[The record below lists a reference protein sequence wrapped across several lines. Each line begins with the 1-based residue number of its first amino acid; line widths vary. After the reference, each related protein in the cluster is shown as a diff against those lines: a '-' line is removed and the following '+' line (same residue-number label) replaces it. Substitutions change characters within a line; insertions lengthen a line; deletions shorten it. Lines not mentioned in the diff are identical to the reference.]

1 MRLDDK
7 IKLVKRMP
15 LFFLVTASPLILLV
29 LISQAAIAQGD
40 PPQQGRP
47 ISHPGADSFDG
58 WEPLGT
64 QASPPVTRIQTVTL
78 FPPENP
84 VDMLIRTSWTNDWR
98 DLPTPTH
105 ILYPSDVPST
115 ELFFQTNPPTI
126 PWEIDENY
134 HAVFF
139 YPPLSLTYDVLMVYT
154 TYEGL
159 NPLYRTFRLPN
170 SSLVES
176 HVGGW
181 FFSGFSQFTTT
192 LVYTSPYLFVDAW
205 TEPAGVP
212 TVTQGTNWIRWSIQD
227 LNSFRGIITLQDT
240 RLISYTYHYVPFM
253 VNGYGPGPPAW
264 KFSEHLST
272 VP

>member
-1 MRLDDK
+1 MRSENS
-7 IKLVKRMP
+7 IKFIKRMP
-15 LFFLVTASPLILLV
+15 LFFLVIALPLILLILV
-29 LISQAAIAQGD
+29 SQAAIAQGGPLPD
-40 PPQQGRP
+40 RRP
-47 ISHPGADSFDG
+47 MSQPGADSFAH
-58 WEPLGT
+58 WEPPRT

-78 FPPENP
+78 IPPENP
-84 VDMLIRTSWTNDWR
+84 VDMLIQTSWTNDWR

-115 ELFFQTNPPTI
+115 ELFFQVDPPTI

-134 HAVFF
+134 HVVFF

-159 NPLYRTFRLPN
+159 NPDYRTFRLPN
-170 SSLVES
+170 SSLVEA

-192 LVYTSPYLFVDAW
+192 LVFPSPYLFVNAW
-205 TEPAGVP
+205 TEPSGVP
-212 TVTQGTNWIRWSIQD
+212 TFTQGSNWIRWSIQD
-227 LNSFRGIITLQDT
+227 INSFRGIITLQDT

-253 VNGYGPGPPAW
+253 VEGYEPSHPAS
-264 KFSEHLST
+264 KSNDIPSSS
-272 VP
+272 P